1 MESINAGLFPRR
13 QKEPFDQMSTRSP
26 IPINANATRASVLRT
41 RPLAQSQNSS
51 WRLVSRPCALGIVGL
66 AVAVFLWGYGYKLS
80 LYHCHSGSSSHTP
93 VAKLWIE
100 PRSAPIA
107 AASSLK
113 AKSHFVACNCRDR
126 SAASQ
131 HVPRRRLHSPLVRA
145 PRCIVR
151 FADPFPRSTS
161 NSFSPRI
168 VGATVPRSSC
178 AIAACPETK
187 RISKRFLSGGTL
199 YGFPMVPACHG
210 AGGSDICRIAN
221 QAFSNAQTA

>member
-113 AKSHFVACNCRDR
+113 AKSHFVAGSQAAVATIQRLPRMCRAVAFILPLCERHTVLFDLL
-126 SAASQ
+126 
-131 HVPRRRLHSPLVRA
+131 VPSRA
-145 PRCIVR
+145 PPSLR
-151 FADPFPRSTS
+151 FRLA
-161 NSFSPRI
+161 
-168 VGATVPRSSC
+168 
-178 AIAACPETK
+178 
-187 RISKRFLSGGTL
+187 
-199 YGFPMVPACHG
+199 
-210 AGGSDICRIAN
+210 
-221 QAFSNAQTA
+221 